1 MKCDVLT
8 LDNKKAGSVDLADG
22 VFGAEVRK
30 DIIARMVNY
39 QLAKRR
45 GGNHKTKTVSEIRGT
60 TAKPWNQKGTGRAR
74 AGTLRAAQFRGGA
87 TIFGPVVRDHSHK
100 LPKKVRKLALR
111 SALSSKQAAG
121 KLIILEDATLDGGK
135 TKDLSAKLSALGWS
149 NALIVTGAEVD
160 DNFARAAANIM
171 NVDVLPQQGANVYD
185 IIRRDVLVLT
195 KAAAE
200 HLKERLS

>member
-8 LDNKKAGSVDLADG
+8 LDNKKAGSIDLADG

-30 DIIARMVNY
+30 DIIFRMVNY

-74 AGTLRAAQFRGGA
+74 AGTLRAAQFRGGS
-87 TIFGPVVRDHSHK
+87 TIFGPVVRDHAHK

-111 SALSSKQAAG
+111 CALSSKQAAG
-121 KLIILEDATLDGGK
+121 KLIILDNATLEGPK
-135 TKDLSAKLSALGWS
+135 TKDLSNKLAILGWS
-149 NALIVTGAEVD
+149 NVLIVTGAEVD
-160 DNFARAAANIM
+160 GNLARAAANLI

-185 IIRRDVLVLT
+185 ILRRDVLVLT
-195 KAAAE
+195 KDAAA
-200 HLKERLS
+200 HLQERLS

>member
-200 HLKERLS
+200 HLQERLS

>member
-1 MKCDVLT
+1 MKCDILT
-8 LDNKKAGSVDLADG
+8 LDNKNAGSVDLAED
-22 VFGAEVRK
+22 VFGVEVRK

-45 GGNHKTKTVSEIRGT
+45 SGNHKTKNVSEIRGT

-74 AGTLRAAQFRGGA
+74 AGTLRAAQFRGGS
-87 TIFGPVVRDHSHK
+87 TVFGPVVRDHSHK
-100 LPKKVRKLALR
+100 LPKKVRSAALR
-111 SALSSKQAAG
+111 SALSSKQADG
-121 KLIILEDATLDGGK
+121 KLIIIDDAAIGDAK
-135 TKDLSAKLSALGWS
+135 TKDLSFKLAALGLT

-160 DNFARAAANIM
+160 GNFARAAANIM

-185 IIRRDVLVLT
+185 IVRRDVLVLT

-200 HLKERLS
+200 HLQERLS

>member
-111 SALSSKQAAG
+111 SALSSKQADG

-200 HLKERLS
+200 HLQERLS

>member
-121 KLIILEDATLDGGK
+121 KLIILEDAPLDGGK

-149 NALIVTGAEVD
+149 NVLIVTGAEVD
-160 DNFARAAANIM
+160 DNLARAAANIM

-200 HLKERLS
+200 HLQERLS